1 MTKVITY
8 GTFDL
13 LHRGHIRLLERA
25 SQLGDYLIV
34 GVTADDFDEARGKV
48 NVRQSLSERM
58 EAIRATGLADE
69 VIVEEYEGQKIDDI
83 QRMGVDIFTVGS
95 DWRGKF
101 DYLSR
106 YCKVVYLERTA
117 GVSSTEL
124 RSSLG
129 IKLGLVGDTPFMTKY
144 LRESRFVNGMEV
156 VGACASTL
164 DEHLV
169 GLEGSSVEAVGFET
183 LLSMID
189 AAYIA
194 TEPAR
199 RSGDVAR
206 ALSAGVHVLC
216 ESPIATSVEERDRLF
231 ELARRNGLVLM
242 EAIRPASCTAFNRLC
257 RIIEGGAIGKVLS
270 VDAVCTSMRDYCSG
284 FSPSATWGS
293 VYEWAPTA
301 LLPIFNL
308 LGTDYRDIQFV
319 SHFDDGGE
327 IDLFTRIAL
336 TYDDGVASAA
346 MARGA
351 KSEGSLVVT
360 GTEGYAFVPAPWW
373 KTDYFELRFEDASN
387 NRRFFWQ
394 LDGEGIRGQLV
405 RLASAIEG
413 RDSGFAVSETTSR
426 GIAKTLENYFFG
438 KGTARI

>member
-25 SQLGDYLIV
+25 RQLGDYLIV

-58 EAIRATGLADE
+58 EAVRATGLADE
-69 VIVEEYEGQKIDDI
+69 IIVEEYEGQKIDDI
-83 QRMGVDIFTVGS
+83 QRMGVDVFTVGS

-117 GVSSTEL
+117 GVSSTKL

-129 IKLGLVGDTPFMTKY
+129 VKLGLAGDTPFMAKY

-156 VGACASTL
+156 VGACSASPNGDL
-164 DEHLV
+164 ME
-169 GLEGSSVEAVGFET
+169 LEGLPVKTDSFGSLLPMVNAV
-183 LLSMID
+183 
-189 AAYIA
+189 YIA
-194 TEPAR
+194 TEPSKR
-199 RSGDVAR
+199 TGDVAK

-216 ESPIATSVEERDRLF
+216 ESPIAMSVDERDRLF
-231 ELARRNGLVLM
+231 ELAAQNNLVLM

-257 RIIEGGAIGKVLS
+257 RIVEGGAIGRILS
-270 VDAVCTSMRDYCSG
+270 VDAVCTSMRDYCKG
-284 FSPSATWGS
+284 FPPSAAWGS

-319 SHFDDGGE
+319 SQFDDAGK
-327 IDLFTRIAL
+327 IDLFTRISL
-336 TYDDGVASAA
+336 TYDNAVASAVV
-346 MARGA
+346 ARGA
-351 KSEGSLVVT
+351 KAEGALVVT
-360 GTEGYAFVPAPWW
+360 GTEGYALVPAPWW
-373 KTDYFELRFEDASN
+373 KTDYFELRFEDASD

-405 RLASAIEG
+405 RLASAIERRNVG
-413 RDSGFAVSETTSR
+413 SAVSEMTSR
-426 GIAKTLENYFFG
+426 GIAKTLEAYFSG
-438 KGTARI
+438 KGAARI